1 MATLTPTL
9 TLTSSDTSSD
19 ALSLTV
25 TDSLTVTV
33 PSVDVQRKSI
43 GTSSN
48 VEIFASDAA
57 ATYVYFKNTDS
68 SNVIVLR
75 EGTGNQNIIDLAAG
89 EFCFFPLKGNVGID
103 AIAVGSAC
111 VLEYG
116 FWTKG

>member
-19 ALSLTV
+19 SLALTV

-33 PSVDVQRKSI
+33 PNVDVQRESI
-43 GTSSN
+43 PTSFT
-48 VEIFASDAA
+48 EILSSDVQ

-68 SNVIVLR
+68 SNIVVLR
-75 EGTGNQNIIDLAAG
+75 EGVGNQSIIDLAAG
-89 EFCFFPLKGNVGID
+89 EFCFLPLKANVGID
-103 AIAVGSAC
+103 AQSVGGAC

-116 FWTKG
+116 YWTKG

>member
-33 PSVDVQRKSI
+33 PNVDVQRKSI
-43 GTSSN
+43 PTSFT
-48 VEIFASDAA
+48 EIFASDVQ

-68 SNVIVLR
+68 SNVVVLR
-75 EGTGNQNIIDLAAG
+75 EGTGNQSIIDLAAG
-89 EFCFFPLKGNVGID
+89 EFCFFPLKANVGID
-103 AIAVGSAC
+103 AQSVGGAC

-116 FWTKG
+116 YWTKSI

>member
-33 PSVDVQRKSI
+33 PNVDVQRKSI
-43 GTSSN
+43 PTSFT
-48 VEIFASDAA
+48 EIFASDVQ

-68 SNVIVLR
+68 SNVVVLR
-75 EGTGNQNIIDLAAG
+75 EGTGNQSIIDLAALAQNARFRLLTARTLRKWYLS
-89 EFCFFPLKGNVGID
+89 ED
-103 AIAVGSAC
+103 
-111 VLEYG
+111 
-116 FWTKG
+116 